1 VSLAVHILNF
11 LYPPRCAVCEANFG
25 LDATRR
31 VCDRCLSRMERLA
44 TPLCECCGGPL
55 ESIRTGELRC
65 AQCLKSPP
73 VFARARALARYRPSD
88 EDERHTLP
96 SLIRRHKYG
105 LDQALGRALTEFLG
119 PQLPFTADDCDLV
132 MPVPLHRGRL
142 WWRGFNQAALLAAEV
157 ARRLE
162 RPLDL
167 GTLVRS
173 RATVSQTSRSRD
185 ERRRNVRGAFTVRRP
200 HRVANRRILL
210 VDDVMTT
217 GATADECARVLLA
230 AGASRVEV
238 FTLARVL

>member
-1 VSLAVHILNF
+1 M
-11 LYPPRCAVCEANFG
+11 EA
-25 LDATRR
+25 LP
-31 VCDRCLSRMERLA
+31 

-55 ESIRTGELRC
+55 DSIRTKEVRC
-65 AQCLKSPP
+65 AHCLKSPP
-73 VFARARALARYRPSD
+73 VFARARAVARYRPSD
-88 EDERHTLP
+88 EDELHTLP

-105 LDQALGRALTEFLG
+105 LDQALGRAITEFLG

-132 MPVPLHRGRL
+132 IPVPLHRRRL
-142 WWRGFNQAALLAAEV
+142 WWRGFNQAALLGAEV

-173 RATVSQTSRSRD
+173 RATVSQTGRNRD
-185 ERRRNVRGAFTVRRP
+185 ERRRNIRGAFAVKRP
-200 HRVANRRILL
+200 RRVADRRILL

-217 GATADECARVLLA
+217 GATADECARVMLS

>member
-1 VSLAVHILNF
+1 MEAL
-11 LYPPRCAVCEANFG
+11 PTPVCE
-25 LDATRR
+25 R
-31 VCDRCLSRMERLA
+31 
-44 TPLCECCGGPL
+44 CGGPL
-55 ESIRTGELRC
+55 ESIRTKEVRC
-65 AQCLKSPP
+65 AHCLKSPP
-73 VFARARALARYRPSD
+73 VFARARAVARYRPSD
-88 EDERHTLP
+88 EDERQSLP

-105 LDQALGRALTEFLG
+105 LDQALGRAITEFLG

-132 MPVPLHRGRL
+132 IPVPLHRGRL

-162 RPLDL
+162 RPLEL

-173 RATVSQTSRSRD
+173 RATGSQTSRSRD
-185 ERRRNVRGAFTVRRP
+185 ERRRNVRGAFAVRRP